1 MARPDKSEA
10 IAELADLFRESSGAL
25 LTEYRGL
32 TVEQLKD
39 LPAPQSGDDAEYKVA
54 KNTLTKIAAKEAGVE
69 GLDEELVG
77 PTAIAF
83 VKGDISVVAKALRD
97 FAKDNEKLVIK
108 NECVLEGAI
117 IPAEDVAKLANLES
131 REVLLAKAAGAL
143 KASLFKAA
151 YVLQAPVT
159 KTVRTVDALREKQES
174 AA

>member
-1 MARPDKSEA
+1 MTS
-10 IAELADLFRESSGAL
+10 
-25 LTEYRGL
+25 
-32 TVEQLKD
+32 
-39 LPAPQSGDDAEYKVA
+39 
-54 KNTLTKIAAKEAGVE
+54 
-69 GLDEELVG
+69 
-77 PTAIAF
+77 
-83 VKGDISVVAKALRD
+83 LRTT
-97 FAKDNEKLVIK
+97 EKLVIK
-108 NECVLEGAI
+108 NGVLEGAI